1 LNDNPENKFICFLGT
16 CSNISN
22 SDYLC
27 VCEEGWTGIQC
38 ESMVNYCQNVT
49 CKNNGVCRPL
59 FRAYKCECLG
69 TSYSGG
75 HCEITASSLTIRQIV
90 AKSFGY
96 IAIIFIISVF
106 VFVGTLDVL
115 KYVFHIDSARG
126 ELERLRRRKYRKKK
140 RKRGIAIHSRYVNKV
155 PSILSNP
162 NDIETTV

>member
-1 LNDNPENKFICFLGT
+1 LNENPKNKFIWFLGT
-16 CSNISN
+16 CLNISN

-27 VCEEGWTGIQC
+27 VCAEGWTGIQC
-38 ESMVNYCQNVT
+38 EAMVNYCQNVT

-115 KYVFHIDSARG
+115 KYIFHIDPAG
-126 ELERLRRRKYRKKK
+126 GYRKRKEHKKPRKK
-140 RKRGIAIHSRYVNKV
+140 RQQSIIALRFIYVHTLE
-155 PSILSNP
+155 SISV
-162 NDIETTV
+162 TKQATK